1 MAGGV
6 GRPLGAVSGKMKI
19 IAGGGFVQLAAISQ
33 PTTSLITGKPRP
45 SMLTTLSYGQAT
57 QCELALDDYS
67 FLAADE
73 ARYPAIR
80 DIANA
85 VREVLAH
92 PHGYPPLAAATVPGD
107 HVAIAIEEGVPH
119 TASVLRGAIA
129 ALLDAGVDPALV
141 TVVSAATIE
150 HRDQLQQELTG
161 IGAAGVRFERHDPDE
176 EQATAMVGV
185 TQSGEPLR
193 LNRTMAEADLVL
205 PIGVG
210 RPPAGPDAEARKFA
224 GLYPQFSSREAIQ
237 RVQAQSVSES
247 AKERRKS
254 AKQVDEAG
262 WLLGVG
268 MTVSVVPGA
277 AGSVAAV
284 LAGDPETVARG
295 AAECSREIWERPAE
309 RQGDLVIAA
318 LSGDDREQTWENLAR
333 ALTAAAP
340 VVLPGGAIAICSE
353 LAEPPSGPLNRLR
366 DVVDFGEVQAEL
378 AEDDA
383 TEARPA
389 MALAQALDLGPV
401 YLRSRLPADVVES
414 LGMTPIEGDDELS
427 RLAAGRE
434 HCVVIQDA
442 QRVMPR
448 LVIREEL

>member
-1 MAGGV
+1 M
-6 GRPLGAVSGKMKI
+6 
-19 IAGGGFVQLAAISQ
+19 
-33 PTTSLITGKPRP
+33 TT
-45 SMLTTLSYGQAT
+45 MLKFGEAT
-57 QCELALDDYS
+57 RCELALDDYTL
-67 FLAADE
+67 LAADE
-73 ARYPAIR
+73 TRHPAIR
-80 DIANA
+80 DVPSA
-85 VREVLAH
+85 VREALAH
-92 PHGYPPLAAATVPGD
+92 PQGYPSLLAAAVPGD

-119 TASVLRGAIA
+119 SSSVLRGAIA
-129 ALLDAGVDPALV
+129 GLMDAGVNPELV
-141 TVVSAATIE
+141 TVVSAAPIE
-150 HRDQLQQELTG
+150 HREQLEEELTS

-210 RPPAGPDAEARKFA
+210 RLPAGPDAAAPKFS

-237 RVQAQSVSES
+237 RVQAQLVSES

-254 AKQVDEAG
+254 ARQIDEAG

-284 LAGDPETVARG
+284 LAGDPEAVARG

-318 LSGDDREQTWENLAR
+318 LSGDDREQTWENVAR

-353 LAEPPSGPLNRLR
+353 LARPPSGPLNRLR
-366 DVVDFGEVQAEL
+366 EAVDFGEVQVEL
-378 AEDDA
+378 AEEDA
-383 TEARPA
+383 TEAHPA

-414 LGMTPIEGDDELS
+414 LGMTPIEDDHELT

-434 HCVVIQDA
+434 HCVVIEDA
-442 QRVMPR
+442 QRVMPK